1 MRGQSRYLSVL
12 FLFLAYYSSPLP
24 NDLPSTDPSPDDPSP
39 DDPSPNDSSPND
51 PSPNDPSPN
60 DPLPNDPSPN
70 DPLPNDSQP
79 NDLSPDD
86 PYFIKAIAEG
96 GGYLKPAVVIMHGPP
111 GAGKTSVK
119 RLFLGKKPLHTTKQN
134 STG

>member
-1 MRGQSRYLSVL
+1 MRGQSRYFSVL
-12 FLFLAYYSSPLP
+12 FLFLAYYSSPH
-24 NDLPSTDPSPDDPSP
+24 NDLPFTDPSPDDPSP
-39 DDPSPNDSSPND
+39 DDPSPNDLSPND
-51 PSPNDPSPN
+51 PP
-60 DPLPNDPSPN
+60 PNDPSPN

-119 RLFLGKKPLHTTKQN
+119 RLFLGKKPFHTTKQN

>member
-1 MRGQSRYLSVL
+1 MDDGLPTDDIPPDVL
-12 FLFLAYYSSPLP
+12 P
-24 NDLPSTDPSPDDPSP
+24 
-39 DDPSPNDSSPND
+39 
-51 PSPNDPSPN
+51 
-60 DPLPNDPSPN
+60 
-70 DPLPNDSQP
+70 P

-96 GGYLKPAVVIMHGPP
+96 SGYLKPAVVIIHGPP

-119 RLFLGKKPLHTTKQN
+119 QLFLDRPPLHTREQN

>member
-1 MRGQSRYLSVL
+1 MRGQSHYLSIL

-51 PSPNDPSPN
+51 PPPN
-60 DPLPNDPSPN
+60 DPLPNDP
-70 DPLPNDSQP
+70 LPNDSPP

-86 PYFIKAIAEG
+86 PYFNKAIDEG
-96 GGYLKPAVVIMHGPP
+96 SGYLKPAVVIMHGPP

-119 RLFLGKKPLHTTKQN
+119 QLFLGKPPLDTTEQN